1 MPWLRNDVQDAQD
14 VNVPRTNPLHEDKQ
28 SQQGSVTI
36 DNIPCNST
44 QNVNPLSEEDIK
56 KLELESTNTVIP
68 CENPVLV
75 RIDESQK
82 VRIASTEEHQQDT
95 STILLHVA
103 EVKEKESNE
112 QTTYQSVTLE
122 HKGKL
127 NQAQSSV

>member
-1 MPWLRNDVQDAQD
+1 MTWLRNDAQDAQD
-14 VNVPRTNPLHEDKQ
+14 VNVPRTSPLHEEKQ
-28 SQQGSVTI
+28 SQQDSVTI
-36 DNIPCNST
+36 DNIPSNST

-68 CENPVLV
+68 CANPILV

-112 QTTYQSVTLE
+112 QTIYQSVTL
-122 HKGKL
+122 
-127 NQAQSSV
+127 